1 MRLRSTLT
9 TLSLL
14 LVFSLHLYGQ
24 DRPSNKSYILEM
36 TGACS
41 PGEMSVE
48 FFITGEFGGYSSFI
62 KTDSRFSRYEI
73 PTVRYGMPATSLKL
87 MIRGARCRTQILDIP
102 ELAKSDSVIRTRLRR
117 SRTIEFR
124 GKIRSAE
131 PLPKSER
138 WLTVEYWAHWKCE
151 FLGLPDCMIGPNRV
165 DAVDV
170 GSDGRFKVRLPDV
183 ANDGALF
190 RFADRGA
197 FEFFIRDPKTGNIL
211 YNLRSAISRKGSFAV
226 PVAGEYPQDVEFELE
241 RYR

>member
-14 LVFSLHLYGQ
+14 FVFALHLHGQ
-24 DRPSNKSYILEM
+24 NEPPKKSYILELS
-36 TGACS
+36 GACS

-48 FFITGEFGGYSSFI
+48 FFIAGAFGGYSSFI
-62 KTDSRFSRYEI
+62 KTDSRFSRYDI

-102 ELAKSDSVIRTRLRR
+102 DLAKSESVIRTRLRR

-124 GKIRSAE
+124 GKIRSPERLA
-131 PLPKSER
+131 KNER

-151 FLGLPDCMIGPNRV
+151 FLGLPDCMIGPNRI

-170 GSDGRFKVRLPDV
+170 GADGRFKVRLPDV

-197 FEFFIRDPKTGNIL
+197 FEFFIRDPKTGDIL

-226 PVAGEYPQDVEFELE
+226 PVAIEYPQDIEFELE